1 MVSRD
6 MVKRQK
12 SLFDEMSDEEYLKV
26 ELKKLRQQ
34 ELINREKQAQ
44 IKYSEE
50 FVKYYQIPADL
61 AEPYLISGREKM
73 FYEVFFKVADE
84 VNKKDRLSRN
94 NRDADSIKKEI
105 SLKVNKILEKIE
117 REMRNN

>member
-1 MVSRD
+1 MISRD

-12 SLFDEMSDEEYLKV
+12 SLFDEISDEDYLKA

-34 ELINREKQAQ
+34 ELIDREKQSQ

-73 FYEVFFKVADE
+73 FYEIFFKVADE

-94 NRDADSIKKEI
+94 NRDVDSIKKEI
-105 SLKVNKILEKIE
+105 NLKVSEILKKIE
-117 REMRNN
+117 REMRNK

>member
-1 MVSRD
+1 MLFRS
-6 MVKRQK
+6 VKRQK
-12 SLFDEMSDEEYLKV
+12 SLFDEISDEDYLKA

-34 ELINREKQAQ
+34 ELIDREKQSQ

-73 FYEVFFKVADE
+73 FYEIFFKVADE

-105 SLKVNKILEKIE
+105 NLKVSEILKKIE
-117 REMRNN
+117 REMRNK

>member
-1 MVSRD
+1 MISKSMVT
-6 MVKRQK
+6 RQK
-12 SLFDEMSDEEYLKV
+12 SLFDEISDDDYLKM

-34 ELINREKQAQ
+34 EITNREKQAQ

-50 FVKYYQIPADL
+50 YAKYYQISAEL
-61 AEPYLISGREKM
+61 AEPYLISGRADI
-73 FYEVFFKVADE
+73 FYRVFFKVVDE
-84 VNKKDRLSRN
+84 VYRKDKLSRN

-105 SLKVNKILEKIE
+105 NLKVSGILEKIE

>member
-1 MVSRD
+1 MISKD
-6 MVKRQK
+6 MIKRQK
-12 SLFDEMSDEEYLKV
+12 SLFDEMSDEDYLKA

-34 ELINREKQAQ
+34 ELIDREKQAQ
-44 IKYSEE
+44 IKYGEE

-73 FYEVFFKVADE
+73 FYEIFFKVADE

-105 SLKVNKILEKIE
+105 NLKVSEILKKIE
-117 REMRNN
+117 REMRNK

>member
-1 MVSRD
+1 MISRD

-12 SLFDEMSDEEYLKV
+12 SLFDEISDEDYLKA

-34 ELINREKQAQ
+34 ELIDREKQSQ

-73 FYEVFFKVADE
+73 FYEIFFKVADE

-105 SLKVNKILEKIE
+105 NLKVSEILKKIE
-117 REMRNN
+117 REMRNK